1 MYGLV
6 HAGGENTIELKSNKR
21 LGEVSKKENLFFL
34 ISIF

>member
-21 LGEVSKKENLFFL
+21 LGEVSKKKEKK
-34 ISIF
+34 IFSF